1 VYIEALPSQIAE
13 MFTQVSTQHNPS
25 MKGHGEDLCKLLECL
40 LHPNSFG
47 YFLEQHKV
55 DPKAVLCCVE
65 TWCKTRLADPT
76 KGELTERDST
86 A

>member
-1 VYIEALPSQIAE
+1 MAAVLGSDKLRPP
-13 MFTQVSTQHNPS
+13 HNPS

-55 DPKAVLCCVE
+55 DPKAVLCCVK
-65 TWCKTRLADPT
+65 TWCKARLADPT
-76 KGELTERDST
+76 KGELSCLPRP
-86 A
+86 AKPCP